1 MVSAPVLPNNPVA
14 SGIPFRILIADDDR
28 INRMALNT
36 MLKKDGHIVYIAT
49 NGQEAVTL
57 FEQHQPDL
65 VLMDVMMPDMD
76 GYEAT
81 SRIKALTGERF
92 VPVIF
97 LTAMTD
103 TQALVH
109 CVECGGDDFL
119 PKPYNHAILKARIV
133 ALERIRQLYTTLQ
146 TQKDALASHHRR
158 LQREYEVAEKLCSMI
173 VHPGCL
179 DAPHLKYLLSPMA
192 IFNGDL
198 LLAARTPAGGL
209 HIMLGDFTGHGL
221 PAAVGA
227 MPVADLFYAMT
238 AKGYAISDIVAEAN
252 QKLKAILPTGV
263 FCAAALL
270 DLDATY
276 NQLTVWNGGLPDVLV
291 RQPSGGP
298 LRRLRSQHLPLG
310 VVDNA
315 RLDRSVEVLDLMPG
329 ERVYAYTDGVIE
341 ASAPNGEM
349 FSQPRLEVYLTQ
361 DCAPEQVFETIC
373 DGLIAFRADGPQ
385 RDDLTLI
392 EITCDAKL
400 ANQASPEATASSVAK
415 APACWHMALTLDAM
429 TLRTLDPLPQI
440 MQMLLALQGL
450 HAHRERLYTILAELF
465 ANALEHGLLGLDS
478 GLKHTP
484 QGFVAYYTAREQ
496 SLAALEHG
504 WITMAMT
511 HTAMGTAGQ
520 LTLRI
525 EDSGPGFAY
534 QRCSLDLAANTT
546 HSGRG
551 IPLVRA
557 LCQALTYHG
566 AGNCVAAVY
575 VWSQGETNVLQRAS

>member
-1 MVSAPVLPNNPVA
+1 
-14 SGIPFRILIADDDR
+14 
-28 INRMALNT
+28 
-36 MLKKDGHIVYIAT
+36 
-49 NGQEAVTL
+49 VTL

-81 SRIKALTGERF
+81 SRIKALTRERF

-103 TQALVH
+103 AQAMVH

-119 PKPYNHAILKARIV
+119 HKPYKHAILKAKIA

-158 LQREYEVAEKLCSMI
+158 LQHEYEVAEKLCSTI

-179 DAPHLKYLLSPMA
+179 DAPHLKHLLSPMA

-198 LLAARTPAGGL
+198 LLAARKPSGGL

-227 MPVADLFYAMT
+227 MPVADIFYAMT

-252 QKLKAILPTGV
+252 QKLKAILPTGI

-276 NQLTVWNGGLPDVLV
+276 SQLTVWNGGLPDVLL
-291 RQPSGGP
+291 RQPAGGP
-298 LRRLRSQHLPLG
+298 LRRLHSQHLPLG
-310 VVDNA
+310 VVHNA

-341 ASAPNGEM
+341 ASAPTGTM

-373 DGLIAFRADGPQ
+373 DGLIAFRAGGPQ

-400 ANQASPEATASSVAK
+400 ANQASPEATAASVTK
-415 APACWHMALTLDAM
+415 APACWHMALKLDAM

-440 MQMLLALQGL
+440 MQMLMALQGL
-450 HAHRERLYTILAELF
+450 HAHRERLYIILAELF

-484 QGFVAYYTAREQ
+484 QGFVTYYTAREQ
-496 SLAALEHG
+496 SLAALKHG
-504 WITMAMT
+504 WIKIALT
-511 HTAMGTAGQ
+511 HKAVGTTGQ
-520 LTLRI
+520 LTLRL
-525 EDSGPGFAY
+525 EDSGPGFDY
-534 QRCSLDLAANTT
+534 QRCWPDLTVNTT

-551 IPLVRA
+551 ITLVRA
-557 LCQALTYHG
+557 LCQALTYYG
-566 AGNCVAAVY
+566 VGNCVEAVY
-575 VWSQGETNVLQRAS
+575 VWSQEEANVS

>member
-1 MVSAPVLPNNPVA
+1 MISTPVVPNTPAA
-14 SGIPFRILIADDDR
+14 SSTPFTVLIADDDR
-28 INRMALNT
+28 INRMVLHA
-36 MLKKDGHIVYIAT
+36 MLQKDGHTVYVAE

-65 VLMDVMMPDMD
+65 VLMDVMMPEMD

-103 TQALVH
+103 AQALVH

-119 PKPYNHAILKARIV
+119 HKPYKHAILKAKIA
-133 ALERIRQLYTTLQ
+133 ALKRVRQLYTTLQ
-146 TQKDALASHHRR
+146 SQKDALASHHRR
-158 LQREYEVAEKLCSMI
+158 LQREYEVAEKLFSTI

-192 IFNGDL
+192 IFNGDI
-198 LLAARTPAGGL
+198 LLAARKPSGGL

-227 MPVADLFYAMT
+227 MPVADIFYAMT

-276 NQLTVWNGGLPDVLV
+276 SQLTIWNGGLPDVLV

-315 RLDRSVEVLDLMPG
+315 RLDRSIEVIELMPG

-361 DCAPEQVFETIC
+361 DCAPEQVFEAIC
-373 DGLIAFRADGPQ
+373 DGLTAFRAGGPQ

-392 EITCDAKL
+392 EITCDAGL
-400 ANQASPEATASSVAK
+400 ANHTSTEATISAVAK
-415 APACWHMALTLDAM
+415 APAGWHMALALDAM
-429 TLRTLDPLPQI
+429 TQPFQYVPL
-440 MQMLLALQGL
+440 
-450 HAHRERLYTILAELF
+450 
-465 ANALEHGLLGLDS
+465 S
-478 GLKHTP
+478 G
-484 QGFVAYYTAREQ
+484 
-496 SLAALEHG
+496 
-504 WITMAMT
+504 
-511 HTAMGTAGQ
+511 
-520 LTLRI
+520 
-525 EDSGPGFAY
+525 
-534 QRCSLDLAANTT
+534 
-546 HSGRG
+546 
-551 IPLVRA
+551 
-557 LCQALTYHG
+557 
-566 AGNCVAAVY
+566 
-575 VWSQGETNVLQRAS
+575 

>member
-1 MVSAPVLPNNPVA
+1 V
-14 SGIPFRILIADDDR
+14 LIADDDHLS
-28 INRMALNT
+28 RMVLHA
-36 MLKKDGHIVYIAT
+36 MLKQDGHIVYVAD
-49 NGQEAVTL
+49 NGQEAVAL
-57 FEQHQPDL
+57 FEQHQPDI
-65 VLMDVMMPDMD
+65 VFMGIMMPHMN

-81 SRIKALTGERF
+81 SRIKVLTGERF

-97 LTAMTD
+97 LTAMD
-103 TQALVH
+103 DEQGMVQ

-119 PKPYNHAILKARIV
+119 HKPYTHAILHAKIA
-133 ALERIRQLYTTLQ
+133 ALERVRQLYTKLQ
-146 TQKDALASHHRR
+146 TQKNALASNHRH
-158 LQREYEVAEKLCSMI
+158 LQREYAVAEKLFSTI

-179 DAPHLKYLLSPMA
+179 DALHLKYLLSPMA

-198 LLAARTPAGGL
+198 LLAARTPSGGL

-227 MPVADLFYAMT
+227 MPLADIFYAMT

-252 QKLKAILPTGV
+252 QKLKAILPTGL

-276 NQLTVWNGGLPDVLV
+276 SQLTVWNGGLPDVLI

-315 RLDRSVEVLDLMPG
+315 RLDRRVDVLDLVPG

-341 ASAPNGEM
+341 TSAPTGEM

-361 DCAPEQVFETIC
+361 DCVPEQVFETIC
-373 DGLIAFRADGPQ
+373 DGLTAFRAGGPQ

-392 EITCDAKL
+392 EITCDARL
-400 ANQASPEATASSVAK
+400 ANQISSEVTASSVAR
-415 APACWHMALTLDAM
+415 APACWHMTLELDAM

-440 MQMLLALQGL
+440 MQMLMALQGL
-450 HAHRERLYTILAELF
+450 HNHRERLYTILAELF
-465 ANALEHGLLGLDS
+465 ANALEHGLLDLDS

-504 WITMAMT
+504 WIKIILT
-511 HTAMGTAGQ
+511 HKAMGAAGQ

-525 EDSGPGFAY
+525 EDSGPGFDY
-534 QRCSLDLAANTT
+534 QRRWPDLTVNMT

-557 LCQALTYHG
+557 LCQALAYHG
-566 AGNCVAAVY
+566 AGNCVEAVY
-575 VWSQGETNVLQRAS
+575 VWSQGESNIS